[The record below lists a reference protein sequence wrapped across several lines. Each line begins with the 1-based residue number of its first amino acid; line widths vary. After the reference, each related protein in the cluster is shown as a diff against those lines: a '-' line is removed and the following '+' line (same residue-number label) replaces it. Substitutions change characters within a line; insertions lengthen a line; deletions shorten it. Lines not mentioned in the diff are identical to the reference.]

1 MRKVIACFVASVL
14 LSAIFVNADAQN
26 RRSSRR
32 GGNRPADTT
41 AVNQQQQVQQ
51 NNNQQTN
58 LATGYGN
65 AKIVMAP
72 VTGGF
77 NDTLRPSLRPDDV
90 FGWDTTR
97 KDRDPLAYEFLRKD
111 DQLYRERVWR
121 EIDIREKINAPFR
134 YKAQDDNGDQRFIS
148 ILVNAIRDTT
158 SGNGLVAFS
167 ADNEDDRFTKPLTL
181 DEVNKILNGGSQCD
195 TQAVYNLL
203 DPTKIDSFV
212 VTCNTLNPDDVVK
225 FRIKEDWVFDRES
238 SRMFV
243 RILGIAPC
251 KTIMSID
258 KKTERGSTPM
268 FWIYY
273 PDMRPILARYEA
285 YNPKTMGMGRMTWEE
300 LFESRMFSSY
310 IIKSTLDNPSGKPIR
325 QYMRDPILALLEGE
339 NIKERI
345 FNYEQ
350 DLWSY

>member
-1 MRKVIACFVASVL
+1 MRKVFASFVAVVLFSACF
-14 LSAIFVNADAQN
+14 INADAQ
-26 RRSSRR
+26 RTSR
-32 GGNRPADTT
+32 GGRGRTTRTDTT

-51 NNNQQTN
+51 NNNQPTN
-58 LATGYGN
+58 LAAGYGN

-77 NDTLRPSLRPDDV
+77 NDTLKPSLRPDNV
-90 FGWDTTR
+90 FGWDTTK
-97 KDRDPLAYEFLRKD
+97 KDREPLPYEFLRKD

-121 EIDIREKINAPFR
+121 EIDIREKVNQPFR
-134 YKAQDDNGDQRFIS
+134 YKAQDDNGDLRFIS
-148 ILVNAIRDTT
+148 ILVKAIRD
-158 SGNGLVAFS
+158 SAVVAFS
-167 ADNEDDRFTKPLTL
+167 ADNDDDRFTKPLTI

-212 VTCNTLNPDDVVK
+212 ITCNVLNPDDVVK

-251 KTIMSID
+251 KTFYSID
-258 KKTERGSTPM
+258 KKTERGASPM

-273 PDMRPILARYEA
+273 PDLRPVLARIEA

-310 IIKSTLDNPSGKPIR
+310 ILKSTLDNPSGKPIR

-339 NIKERI
+339 NIKEKI